1 MNYIKYIPETGPD
14 VAFAHSAMLKYSIIP
29 TQPFETKESIHAY
42 DSFIEAYR
50 LKLAKSPKS
59 NNNTTKKE
67 ISKFLMK
74 ETPSLY
80 TTYID
85 LCKYNK
91 DGNKINDPMPLLK
104 KFRDSLATD
113 EHVTIPDPPII
124 QELRLILCK
133 E

>member
-1 MNYIKYIPETGPD
+1 MNYIKYISGTGPD
-14 VAFAHSAMLKYSIIP
+14 VAFAHSAMLRYSIIP
-29 TQPFETKESIHAY
+29 TQPFETKESIYAY

-50 LKLAKSPKS
+50 LKLAKFPKS
-59 NNNTTKKE
+59 NNTTKKE
-67 ISKFLMK
+67 LSKFLMK

-113 EHVTIPDPPII
+113 IPDPPII
-124 QELRLILCK
+124 QELRLML
-133 E
+133 

>member
-1 MNYIKYIPETGPD
+1 MNYIKYIPGTGPD
-14 VAFAHSAMLKYSIIP
+14 VAFAHSAMLRYSIIP
-29 TQPFETKESIHAY
+29 TQPFKVKESIDAY

-50 LKLAKSPKS
+50 PKLSKFSKSD
-59 NNNTTKKE
+59 NTTKKE
-67 ISKFLMK
+67 LSNFLMK

-113 EHVTIPDPPII
+113 IPDPPII